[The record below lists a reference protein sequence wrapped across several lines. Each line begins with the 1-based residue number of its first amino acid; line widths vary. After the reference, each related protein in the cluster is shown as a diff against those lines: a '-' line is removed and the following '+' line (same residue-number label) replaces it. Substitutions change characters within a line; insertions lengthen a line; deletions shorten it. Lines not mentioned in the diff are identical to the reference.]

1 MSLTSYHCSTPQFF
15 KKTFHCSTCS
25 WFRFQGNS
33 LCPGLLICAHYYTPD
48 GRGLS
53 WIACIRNNSRH
64 VPAFILYPGRNVLFI
79 YLKGLR
85 PLCRHPVT
93 NRLRMRGIYCSL
105 NPYIYQR
112 TYSGGPNENRTRVS
126 TVTEWKD
133 NHYPMRPFE
142 SPFLSQ
148 RHASTPQYL
157 RQIICLLVF

>member
-33 LCPGLLICAHYYTPD
+33 LCPGLLVCAHYYTPG

-105 NPYIYQR
+105 NPLYLSKNLFWRCVRDSNPWTPPWQ
-112 TYSGGPNENRTRVS
+112 GGMITDFTNAPN
-126 TVTEWKD
+126 
-133 NHYPMRPFE
+133 
-142 SPFLSQ
+142 LS
-148 RHASTPQYL
+148 RLFCLGGTPQ
-157 RQIICLLVF
+157 LLNIWDR